1 MRLKIGDRVKTPH
14 GEGIIHSF
22 EKTQRTR
29 RVCVTL
35 DKKHLD
41 RELLCYF
48 DNDVISLKPSFMTCK
63 VCKVKYSREYYVD
76 FVNGEC
82 MPCRSQREFD
92 EYCEKEESELKRYNE
107 MNGTNY
113 NSQSFFCDCYDNKID
128 SSTLGGRFV
137 CLRQTYSFAQSI
149 QDDEI
154 LDSDPQP
161 SLFDYDN
168 SIPF

>member
-1 MRLKIGDRVKTPH
+1 MITRPVLKYNGGKFLLAPWILEYFPEHDTYVDGFGGAANVLLQKP
-14 GEGIIHSF
+14 
-22 EKTQRTR
+22 RTR
-29 RVCVTL
+29 V
-35 DKKHLD
+35 
-41 RELLCYF
+41 EYYF
-48 DNDVISLKPSFMTCK
+48 DLDQEVTNFMQTLGN
-63 VCKVKYSREYYVD
+63 R
-76 FVNGEC
+76 NT
-82 MPCRSQREFD
+82 
-92 EYCEKEESELKRYNE
+92 EKEESELKRYNE
-107 MNGTNY
+107 MNSTNY